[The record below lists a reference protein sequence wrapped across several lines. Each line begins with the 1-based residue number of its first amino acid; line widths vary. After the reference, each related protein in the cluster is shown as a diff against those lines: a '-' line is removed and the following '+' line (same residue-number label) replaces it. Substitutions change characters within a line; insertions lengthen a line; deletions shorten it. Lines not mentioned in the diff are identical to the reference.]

1 MSLVKNITKKS
12 YNDRL
17 NTTIFYINIFLIL
30 VHVFLSVFYMLAH
43 HNLMIIVNLFSIIL
57 YLVSFLFCFKHKKA
71 YLNIAFVEIW
81 IHMLLSFCSFGWEA
95 CFQNWIFA
103 LVAAVF
109 LPAFSP
115 EHKTQSYKQSYIF
128 SFIIVL
134 SYFIFAWITNTFD
147 LIITI
152 KLETYL
158 QNTLFFFNNMVAFLS
173 IILFAVTYTK
183 NKESK
188 EFELIRKANFD
199 ELTDIYNRHAIDT
212 IMEDI
217 LIRKES
223 YSVAIIDID
232 SFKLV
237 NDTYGHKSGDMVLKD
252 LGRIISSYSNKDINV
267 GRWGGEEFII
277 IANKNIYYND
287 FISLLEDLRITV
299 SKNKFIIKN
308 RRTIHLTVSI
318 GSKNIKNSIS
328 LENSVS
334 LADKNLYK
342 AKEQG
347 KNRVIS

>member
-199 ELTDIYNRHAIDT
+199 EDGIFLGWSDSYGSDVSMYPFYKILQLESGSSVEISTPLQKGIDQ
-212 IMEDI
+212 
-217 LIRKES
+217 
-223 YSVAIIDID
+223 
-232 SFKLV
+232 
-237 NDTYGHKSGDMVLKD
+237 LKD
-252 LGRIISSYSNKDINV
+252 VSKKTVSLLSCDGISFDNNSKDESQSCKVPISSKSSVILYHVINDYYQVIEQESSN
-267 GRWGGEEFII
+267 
-277 IANKNIYYND
+277 
-287 FISLLEDLRITV
+287 
-299 SKNKFIIKN
+299 
-308 RRTIHLTVSI
+308 
-318 GSKNIKNSIS
+318 
-328 LENSVS
+328 
-334 LADKNLYK
+334 
-342 AKEQG
+342 
-347 KNRVIS
+347 